1 MSPPGAHELERSAV
15 VVCTRGA
22 VDRIAGMLGQIDD
35 GQLPVFFFFC
45 EEKQAPSA
53 LGMGLSSRSCTP
65 DPPFGFTSAAPFLQ
79 CA

>member
-35 GQLPVFFFFC
+35 GQLPVFFSFA
-45 EEKQAPSA
+45 KR
-53 LGMGLSSRSCTP
+53 SRLHRP
-65 DPPFGFTSAAPFLQ
+65 
-79 CA
+79 